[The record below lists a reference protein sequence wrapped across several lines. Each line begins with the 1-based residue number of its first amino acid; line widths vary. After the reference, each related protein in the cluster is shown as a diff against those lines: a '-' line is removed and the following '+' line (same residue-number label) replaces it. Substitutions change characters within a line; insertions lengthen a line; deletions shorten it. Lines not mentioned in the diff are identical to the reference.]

1 MIPAIPQIIISSMA
15 GYRLLPPL
23 GNKKNHLTVA
33 LFMNGALV

>member
-23 GNKKNHLTVA
+23 GNKKTTLQW
-33 LFMNGALV
+33 LFS